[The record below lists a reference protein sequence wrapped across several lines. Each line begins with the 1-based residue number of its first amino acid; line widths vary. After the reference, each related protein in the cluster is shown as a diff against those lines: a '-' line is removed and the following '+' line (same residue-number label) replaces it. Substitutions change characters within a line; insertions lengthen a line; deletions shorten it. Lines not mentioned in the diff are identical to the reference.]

1 MKLSFRTPVLATAT
15 LAGLL
20 VLTACG
26 KKEEQT
32 NAPAASST
40 APAAASTA
48 AAAAPAA
55 TSTAPAAAAPAS
67 PTSAAAA
74 AATPAAP
81 AAAPA
86 PATAA
91 DTLKVGTVTLGSAV
105 GADKKVA
112 KAKTAFAPN
121 EKTIYASV
129 ATEGASAGATLNAKW
144 TFQDG
149 ETTTTVSDI
158 SQSISTDGPAV
169 TTFKI
174 QNPNEWPEGKYK
186 VTISLN
192 GKPAG
197 DTAFDVKKK

>member
-32 NAPAASST
+32 NAPAAAST
-40 APAAASTA
+40 AAAPAAAPAAASTAPAAAPAAASTA

-55 TSTAPAAAAPAS
+55 AP
-67 PTSAAAA
+67 T
-74 AATPAAP
+74 TAP

-86 PATAA
+86 AA
-91 DTLKVGTVTLGSAV
+91 ETLTVGSVTLGSAV

-112 KAKTAFAPN
+112 KAKTAFTPN

-129 ATEGASAGATLNAKW
+129 ATEGTSAGATLNAKW

-149 ETTTTVSDI
+149 DTVTTVSDL

-186 VTISLN
+186 VAISLN

-197 DTAFDVKKK
+197 DTSFDVKKK

>member
-32 NAPAASST
+32 SAPAAASTAAAPAAAATAPTT

-48 AAAAPAA
+48 AVAA
-55 TSTAPAAAAPAS
+55 
-67 PTSAAAA
+67 
-74 AATPAAP
+74 PAAP

-86 PATAA
+86 PAPVAAA
-91 DTLKVGTVTLGSAV
+91 DTLKVGSVTLGSTV

-112 KAKTAFAPN
+112 KAKTSFAPN

-129 ATEGASAGATLNAKW
+129 ATEGSSAGATLNAKW
-144 TFQDG
+144 TYQDG
-149 ETTTTVSDI
+149 DAVTTVSDL

-186 VTISLN
+186 VSISLN
-192 GKPAG
+192 GAAAG
-197 DTAFDVKKK
+197 DTSFDVKKK

>member
-32 NAPAASST
+32 SAPAAASTAAAPAAAATAPTT

-48 AAAAPAA
+48 AVAA
-55 TSTAPAAAAPAS
+55 
-67 PTSAAAA
+67 
-74 AATPAAP
+74 PAAP

-86 PATAA
+86 PAPVAAAA
-91 DTLKVGTVTLGSAV
+91 DTLKVGSVTLGSTV

-112 KAKTAFAPN
+112 KAKTSFAPN

-129 ATEGASAGATLNAKW
+129 ATEGSSAGATLNAKW
-144 TFQDG
+144 TYQDG
-149 ETTTTVSDI
+149 DAVTTVSDL

-186 VTISLN
+186 VSISLN
-192 GKPAG
+192 GAAAG
-197 DTAFDVKKK
+197 DTSFDVKKK

>member
-1 MKLSFRTPVLATAT
+1 MKLSFRSYALCTAT
-15 LAGLL
+15 VTGLL
-20 VLTACG
+20 LLTACG
-26 KKEEQT
+26 KKDDQQ
-32 NAPAASST
+32 NA

-48 AAAAPAA
+48 PAAAPAAASTAPAAPAAAATAAAAPAA
-55 TSTAPAAAAPAS
+55 PV
-67 PTSAAAA
+67 
-74 AATPAAP
+74 AAP
-81 AAAPA
+81 AA
-86 PATAA
+86 TAA
-91 DTLKVGTVTLGSAV
+91 ASVSLKVGSVTLGSAV

-129 ATEGASAGATLNAKW
+129 ATEGTTAGATLNAKW

-149 ETTTTVSDI
+149 ETATTVSDI

-186 VTISLN
+186 IAISLN
-192 GKPAG
+192 GQAVSNQ
-197 DTAFDVKKK
+197 AFDVKKK

>member
-1 MKLSFRTPVLATAT
+1 MKLSFRSSALCTAT
-15 LAGLL
+15 VAGLL

-26 KKEEQT
+26 KKEEQQ
-32 NAPAASST
+32 NT

-48 AAAAPAA
+48 
-55 TSTAPAAAAPAS
+55 
-67 PTSAAAA
+67 
-74 AATPAAP
+74 PAAP

-86 PATAA
+86 ATTPAATGTAAAAAPAAPAPATQPAAAPAAPAAAA
-91 DTLKVGTVTLGSAV
+91 DTLKVGSVTLGSAV
-105 GADKKVA
+105 GSDKKVS
-112 KAKTAFAPN
+112 KEKTTFSPS

-129 ATEGASAGATLNAKW
+129 ATEGTTAGATLNAKW
-144 TFQDG
+144 TYQDG

-192 GKPAG
+192 GQAVG
-197 DTAFDVKKK
+197 NEAFEIKKK

>member
-1 MKLSFRTPVLATAT
+1 MKLSFRSYALCTAT
-15 LAGLL
+15 VAGLL

-26 KKEEQT
+26 KKEEQQ
-32 NAPAASST
+32 N
-40 APAAASTA
+40 
-48 AAAAPAA
+48 
-55 TSTAPAAAAPAS
+55 TAPAAAATAPAPAAAPAAATTAPAAPATS
-67 PTSAAAA
+67 PTAAAA
-74 AATPAAP
+74 PAAP

-86 PATAA
+86 APAAA
-91 DTLKVGTVTLGSAV
+91 SESLKVGSVTLGSAV

-112 KAKTAFAPN
+112 KAKNAFAPGD
-121 EKTIYASV
+121 KTIYASV
-129 ATEGASAGATLNAKW
+129 ATEGTTAGATLNAKW

-186 VTISLN
+186 VAISLN
-192 GKPAG
+192 GQAVG
-197 DTAFDVKKK
+197 NEAFEVKKK